1 MSYRAF
7 SSELLDKRIQ
17 DLRASL
23 EPHKLGGDPT
33 IQQLRSTLSDPK
45 VRHNLSDVSVLL
57 SRSDSSV
64 LRPPVRVTVTGAA
77 GGIGYAT
84 VFRIASG
91 QMLGLDQ
98 PVILQLLELPQAE
111 QALTGVAME
120 LKDCA
125 FPLLHGVVTTTNVEK
140 AFEGSDYALLIG
152 ARPRT
157 KGMERGDLLTA
168 NAEIFSRQGKALNAA
183 ASRDC
188 KTLVVGNPANTNCLI
203 AAHNAPKLNP
213 RNFMAMTKLDH
224 DRGLSQLAEKTGCKV
239 TDIEQFCI
247 WGNHSATQYPDV
259 TNAKIGGKSAAQ
271 VINDNQ
277 WVSNTF
283 RSKVQ
288 QRGAEIIAVRGGS
301 SIASAANAAITHMNQ
316 WVFGTQGAWTSMAV
330 HSDGSYGVE
339 KGLYFSYPVIAAHG
353 DYAIVQDVP
362 VTPESAAL
370 IEATHNEL
378 KKERDA
384 VRHLLA

>member
-1 MSYRAF
+1 V
-7 SSELLDKRIQ
+7 
-17 DLRASL
+17 
-23 EPHKLGGDPT
+23 
-33 IQQLRSTLSDPK
+33 QQLRTTLSDPV
-45 VRHNLSDVSVLL
+45 VRQNLGDVSVLL
-57 SRSDSSV
+57 SRSDSST

-77 GGIGYAT
+77 GGIGYASI
-84 VFRIASG
+84 FRIASG

-98 PVILQLLELPQAE
+98 PVILQLLELPSSE
-111 QALTGVAME
+111 KALEGVAME

-125 FPLLHGVVTTTNVEK
+125 FPLLQDIVTTSNPDK
-140 AFEGSDYALLIG
+140 AFDGADYALLIG
-152 ARPRT
+152 ARPRS
-157 KGMERGDLLTA
+157 KGMERSELLTV
-168 NAEIFSRQGKALNAA
+168 NAEIFSKQGKAINNFAN
-183 ASRDC
+183 RNC

-203 AAHNAPKLNP
+203 AAHNAPKMNP

-224 DRGLSQLAEKTGCKV
+224 DRGLAQIADKTGCRV

-259 TNAKIGGKSAAQ
+259 TNAKIKGKSAVQ

-277 WVSNTF
+277 WISNVF
-283 RSKVQ
+283 RTKVQ

-301 SIASAANAAITHMNQ
+301 SIASAANAAITHINQ
-316 WVFGTQGAWTSMAV
+316 WVFGTQGGWTSFAV

-339 KGLYFSYPVIAAHG
+339 KGLYFSYPVIASAG

-362 VTPESAAL
+362 ITAESAAL

>member
-1 MSYRAF
+1 
-7 SSELLDKRIQ
+7 
-17 DLRASL
+17 
-23 EPHKLGGDPT
+23 
-33 IQQLRSTLSDPK
+33 
-45 VRHNLSDVSVLL
+45 
-57 SRSDSSV
+57 
-64 LRPPVRVTVTGAA
+64 VTGAA

-84 VFRIASG
+84 IFRIASG

-125 FPLLHGVVTTTNVEK
+125 FPLLHGIVTTTSVEQ

-183 ASRDC
+183 ASRDV
-188 KTLVVGNPANTNCLI
+188 KVLVVGNPANTNCLI

-213 RNFMAMTKLDH
+213 KNFMAMTKLDH
-224 DRGLSQLAEKTGCKV
+224 DRGLSQLADKTGCKV

-247 WGNHSATQYPDV
+247 WGNHSATQYPDI
-259 TNAKIGGKSAAQ
+259 TNSKIGGKPALQ

-316 WVFGTQGAWTSMAV
+316 WVFGTQGSWTSMAV

-339 KGLYFSYPVIAAHG
+339 KGLYFSYPVIVGNG
-353 DYAIVQDVP
+353 DYAIVQGVP
-362 VTPESAAL
+362 VPPESAAL

-384 VRHLLA
+384 VKHLLA